1 MTVDPVAG
9 LTLGRRRSRLTF
21 RRRLPVP
28 PPAPAP
34 EADLPRFR
42 AAAAADM
49 LPTVRVTA
57 TTENSRG
64 C

>member
-1 MTVDPVAG
+1 MA
-9 LTLGRRRSRLTF
+9 LRSSRLTF

-28 PPAPAP
+28 APAP
-34 EADLPRFR
+34 GADLPRFR
-42 AAAAADM
+42 ATAAADM
-49 LPTVRVTA
+49 LPNLNVAA

>member
-1 MTVDPVAG
+1 MTVVPVAG
-9 LTLGRRRSRLTF
+9 LRRSSRLTF
-21 RRRLPVP
+21 RRRLPD
-28 PPAPAP
+28 PAPAP
-34 EADLPRFR
+34 GPDADLPRFR

-49 LPTVRVTA
+49 LPTVSVAA